1 MSFKKKKI
9 IAVRNI
15 ILKVSFVSF
24 IVMSFFSF
32 SYALAPQ
39 EVVIIVNKNAPGG
52 MELAQHYMK
61 ARSVP
66 DQNVITLE
74 TSFQEVISREDFEKN
89 IAAPVKEFILKNDPE
104 FKRFKCLLIMYGLPL
119 RVEPPKPSEAELA
132 EVKKAVN
139 ELNEVSA
146 RAENLKDPQP
156 EELAK
161 IRQQIPSLKKRIAV
175 LLKSSYGASLDSEL
189 ALVREVKYRLEGW
202 VLNKMFAGF
211 KDKNMTNMPQSPM
224 LVSRLDGPNKVI
236 VARIINDSLEA
247 EKNGLR
253 GKAYFDARWPYSEEK
268 SRDYYRIYDRS
279 IHKTAKMVQESGRM
293 DALLD
298 KEEKVFAPDSAP
310 DAALYCGWYS
320 LGNYVDAFKWSKG
333 AVGYHIASSECVTLK
348 SSNNNGWCRM
358 MLLHG
363 AAATIGPVAEPY
375 VNAFPYPELFF
386 GIILD
391 GRVSLAEAYALS
403 VPYWSWQMVLIGDPL
418 YMPFKNVGGKKYG
431 D

>member
-1 MSFKKKKI
+1 MTIWYLFASATALF
-9 IAVRNI
+9 
-15 ILKVSFVSF
+15 LLSL
-24 IVMSFFSF
+24 FSAPVH
-32 SYALAPQ
+32 ALTPQ
-39 EVVIIVNKNAPGG
+39 EVVIVVNKNVPEGID
-52 MELAQHYMK
+52 LAQQYMK

-66 DQNVITLE
+66 KENMIILE
-74 TSFQEVISREDFEKN
+74 TSAKENISREDFEKS
-89 IAAPVKEFILKNDPE
+89 IEAPVKEFILKNDLE

-119 RVEPPKPSEAELA
+119 RVEPPKPSEAELVD
-132 EVKKAVN
+132 VKKAVG
-139 ELNEVSA
+139 ELNDVSS

-161 IRQQIPSLKKRIAV
+161 IRQQISSLKKKIAA
-175 LLKSSYGASLDSEL
+175 LLKTGYGASLDSEL
-189 ALVREVKYRLEGW
+189 ALVREDKYRLDGW
-202 VLNKMFAGF
+202 VLNRMFAGF
-211 KDKNMTNMPQSPM
+211 KDKNMTNMPRNPM
-224 LVSRLDGPNKVI
+224 LVSRLDGPDKIV
-236 VARIINDSLEA
+236 VARMINDSVEA
-247 EKNGLR
+247 EKNGLK

-268 SRDYYRIYDRS
+268 TSDYYMIYDRS
-279 IHKTAKMVQESGRM
+279 IHKTAKMVKESGRM
-293 DALLD
+293 EVVLD
-298 KEEKVFAPDSAP
+298 QRSELFQSGTAP

-386 GIILD
+386 GLILD

-418 YMPFKNVGGKKYG
+418 YRPFKNSRVAGEQKAK
-431 D
+431 